1 MNRTL
6 TDKGF
11 TLGELLLVLAIV
23 IILGVV
29 FAPVIKY
36 NNERMDRI
44 TCANNLR
51 EIGLASYI
59 YAKEHGG
66 KFPPE
71 VKTLFD
77 EEYLSDT
84 LLLDCPSSKKKGT
97 LEDPDYIYTE
107 GLSVRSESL
116 DVLASDEAGN
126 HPSGENVLH
135 VDGRVEWYRKK

>member
-1 MNRTL
+1 MKLNF
-6 TDKGF
+6 KAF

-23 IILGVV
+23 IILGLV
-29 FAPVIKY
+29 FAPFIRY

-66 KFPPE
+66 KFPPGI
-71 VKTLFD
+71 KTLFD

-84 LLLDCPSSKKKGT
+84 LLVDCPSTKRKGT
-97 LEDPDYIYTE
+97 LEDPEYIYTE
-107 GLSVRSESL
+107 GLSVNSQSV
-116 DVLASDEAGN
+116 DVLAADEAGN
-126 HPSGENVLH
+126 HPGGENILH
-135 VDGRVEWYRKK
+135 VDGLVEWYQKK